1 MQSARL
7 VWARDGAAWPHR
19 ERSRFVQAGGLSWHV
34 QTFGP
39 EPGRGPSILLLHG
52 TGASTHSWRDL
63 APALSGT
70 FRVIAPDLPG
80 HGFTDLPPIERLSLP
95 GMGQAVM
102 ELLRALG
109 ETPSVVVGHSA
120 GAAIGAWLSGA
131 GRLRPE
137 LLVGLNGAW
146 LPFGGPAA
154 PWVAP
159 ATRWLA
165 GSPMAARVFAGLA
178 SSPVVLDRLLA
189 GTGSV
194 IDAAGRRGYA
204 TLVSSPGHVAAALGM
219 MARWDLRTLVPEMA
233 QDLPSA
239 HTRLLLIVGSRDLTV
254 PPSQSVELARCI
266 PGAQL
271 ESLAGLG
278 HLAHEERPD
287 LVAERILAA
296 LKAHVP
302 TGKSG

>member
-1 MQSARL
+1 
-7 VWARDGAAWPHR
+7 VVT
-19 ERSRFVQAGGLSWHV
+19 RSLRWHV
-34 QTFGP
+34 QEFGSSASD
-39 EPGRGPSILLLHG
+39 RPSLLLLHG

-63 APALSGT
+63 APALLKT

-80 HGFTDLPPIERLSLP
+80 HGFTDLPETDRLSLP
-95 GMGQAVM
+95 GMGEAIL
-102 ELLRALG
+102 ELLAALG
-109 ETPSVVVGHSA
+109 ETPAAVVGHSA
-120 GAAIGAWLSGA
+120 GAAIGAWLTTTG
-131 GRLRPE
+131 GMRPD

-154 PWVAP
+154 PWLAP

-165 GSPMAARVFAGLA
+165 GSGTAARLFSGFA

-219 MARWDLRTLVPEMA
+219 MARWDLRTLVP
-233 QDLPSA
+233 DLTRTLPPA
-239 HTRLLLIVGSRDLTV
+239 ATRLLLIVGSRDLTV
-254 PPSQSVELARCI
+254 PPSQSVELARRMT
-266 PGAQL
+266 GVQL

-287 LVAERILAA
+287 LVAERILASFAA
-296 LKAHVP
+296 LRQTP
-302 TGKSG
+302 RSG